1 MTDIRDEFFELL
13 IEKMKKDKK
22 IVILSVDMGSQTINK
37 NFKDIKDQY
46 FNVGVSESNA
56 VSVAAGLS
64 RRGFKPFVYGISTF
78 LFNRPRAQIRHD
90 AVIGNAP
97 INLIGSGSGLTYP
110 QDGPSHHSVDDF
122 MALSSLPKSSLMI
135 PFDKRSVEKT
145 ISESLKGKTTNFIKL
160 EKGSFPNIKF
170 KYLNGFYFLVKDPK
184 KWIIST
190 GINIFD
196 PQILKKY
203 KNHSIANLAIT
214 GDFNENFFKKY
225 INKYKEIVIY
235 DETFT
240 YGGLYSHISTLIT
253 LTQNKKIINKS
264 FVNKFVQEKYNRET
278 LRKKYSIISLNKT

>member
-1 MTDIRDEFFELL
+1 MKDIRDEFFELL
-13 IEKMKKDKK
+13 IEKMKIDKK
-22 IVILSVDMGSQTINK
+22 IIILSVDMGSQTINK
-37 NFKDIKDQY
+37 SFKSIKNRY

-135 PFDKRSVEKT
+135 PFDKQSVKKI
-145 ISESLKGKTTNFIKL
+145 ISECLKGKTTNFIKL
-160 EKGSFPNIKF
+160 EKGSVPNTKF
-170 KYLNGFYFLVKDPK
+170 KYSNGFYFLLKDPK
-184 KWIIST
+184 KWVIST
-190 GINIFD
+190 GINVFD
-196 PQILKKY
+196 PYILKKY

-214 GDFNENFFKKY
+214 GDFNVNFFKKY
-225 INKYKEIVIY
+225 MNKYNEIVIN

-240 YGGLYSHISTLIT
+240 YGGLFSHISTL
-253 LTQNKKIINKS
+253 LTIVQNKKVINET
-264 FVNKFVQEKYNRET
+264 FLNKFVQEKYNRNT
-278 LRKKYSIISLNKT
+278 LRKIYGTI

>member
-1 MTDIRDEFFELL
+1 MKDIREEFFELL
-13 IEKMKKDKK
+13 VEKMIKDKR
-22 IVILSVDMGSQTINK
+22 IVVLSVDMGSQTISK
-37 NFKDIKDQY
+37 NFKYIKNRY

-90 AVIGNAP
+90 SVIGNAP
-97 INLIGSGSGLTYP
+97 ISLIGSGSGLTYP

-135 PFDKRSVEKT
+135 PFDKKSVKKIIDHCLEK
-145 ISESLKGKTTNFIKL
+145 KTTNFIKL
-160 EKGSFPNIKF
+160 EKGISPSIKF
-170 KYLNGFYFLVKDPK
+170 KYSNGFYFLIKDPK

-196 PQILKKY
+196 PQILNKY
-203 KNHSIANLAIT
+203 KNHSLANLSIT
-214 GDFNENFFKKY
+214 GSFNELFFKKY
-225 INKYKEIVIY
+225 ITDYKEIVVS

-240 YGGLYSHISTLIT
+240 YGGLYSHISTILS
-253 LTQNKKIINKS
+253 LTQDKKIINKT
-264 FVNKFVQEKYNRET
+264 FLNRFVQEKHG
-278 LRKKYSIISLNKT
+278 RKILGEKYANV